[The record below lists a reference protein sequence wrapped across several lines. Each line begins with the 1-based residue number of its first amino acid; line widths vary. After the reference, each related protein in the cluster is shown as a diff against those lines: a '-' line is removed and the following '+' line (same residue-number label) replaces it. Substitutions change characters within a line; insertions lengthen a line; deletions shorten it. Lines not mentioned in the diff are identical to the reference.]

1 MNLNLRRVSLIVAI
15 LLITLL
21 STLALADAYSLGGI
35 VGNNQG
41 LIPDYTTDYSIVPSF
56 ASLMNYGISSSLYF
70 DLPVNLRYDSY
81 PFGMS
86 GNSTSQSDS
95 YFYSSPQIIYKSGN
109 FSLVGNLDYE
119 KDTYNYQGNGNEEF
133 KYISANVEP
142 TFKLGN
148 FAFGLGGYVKSQMSD
163 APLYAEGSVNGAAR
177 FGKMTMGVKVS
188 DDIYNGHDSD
198 ILGNPEI
205 YFLGNMEIDQNS
217 GIRMYG
223 DYLKN
228 YYYQGN
234 NQYDFGMS
242 YFGKNSADMIG
253 AAVEGG
259 VDSNS
264 DGNNYWYASLTPFY
278 KRQIGSMVFSISL
291 PLSVDANSDWNS
303 YHDVYFSPDFGFGY
317 KIGNGTLN
325 LNYINGS
332 LYRRN
337 SGYEVNWGNVA
348 VSYEGNF

>member
-1 MNLNLRRVSLIVAI
+1 MNLNLRKVSLIVAI

-35 VGNNQG
+35 VGDNQG

-70 DLPVNLRYDSY
+70 DLPVNLYYHSY

-86 GNSTSQSDS
+86 GNSTPQSRF
-95 YFYSSPQIIYKSGN
+95 YFVSSPQIIYKSGN
-109 FSLVGNLDYE
+109 FSLGVNSDLSYDKYTG
-119 KDTYNYQGNGNEEF
+119 NYQGWGNEEF

-142 TFKLGN
+142 TFKLGD
-148 FAFGLGGYVKSQMSD
+148 FAFGLGGYVESQMSN

-188 DDIYNGHDSD
+188 GDIYNGSFD
-198 ILGNPEI
+198 ILKNPEI

-223 DYLKN
+223 DYLNN
-228 YYYQGN
+228 YGS

-242 YFGKNSADMIG
+242 YFRMNSANMTG
-253 AAVEGG
+253 AAVKGG
-259 VDSNS
+259 IYSY
-264 DGNNYWYASLTPFY
+264 GNGGNQWYASLTPFY

-291 PLSVDANSDWNS
+291 PLGVYANSDWNS
-303 YHDVYFSPDFGFGY
+303 YHNIYFNPDFGLGY
-317 KIGNGTLN
+317 RIGNGTFN
-325 LNYINGS
+325 LNYIYGS
-332 LYRRN
+332 LYRN
-337 SGYEVNWGNVA
+337 SSGYENDWVDVA